1 MVINLITEEDAK
13 KIQSE
18 LTEEQIRQ
26 LIYLLQKDKLVE
38 LKELARKKYKIKFVL
53 VMRRYI
59 NKFFT
64 KLENNKQFKR
74 PETINLLNQTRKTLK
89 NVYKFINSKE
99 VVDANSL
106 LRSAFENLIMGM
118 MIYENTSTY
127 KEFINLSIDDK
138 IRQYTKPQKLRNDFR
153 KVLRKLDG
161 DLFTDMNSRDLK
173 DFLDEFYDKMC
184 LFTHS
189 TIIVNAM
196 IEIEKDDDLDIYV
209 VALKQNAYF
218 VEMILYLCLKYLCEF
233 KKNPIDITYLLL
245 GWYVLISDV
254 PKEKIAPKK
263 MEKLNKLLYAD
274 FNKEY
279 LEKNKENVNFLTKE
293 AKKLQEDIQRN
304 PTGFIELLTM
314 LVK

>member
-1 MVINLITEEDAK
+1 MI
-13 KIQSE
+13 S
-18 LTEEQIRQ
+18 LTEEAIEKIKAELTDDQIMQ
-26 LIYLLQKDKLVE
+26 LVYLLQKDKLVE
-38 LKELARKKYKIKFVL
+38 LKELARKKCKTKFFM

-59 NKFFT
+59 NKFF
-64 KLENNKQFKR
+64 KDLENNKEFKR

-89 NVYKFINSKE
+89 NVHKFINSKE

-118 MIYENTSTY
+118 MINESENTY
-127 KEFINLSIDDK
+127 KEFINLSIDDTT
-138 IRQYTKPQKLRNDFR
+138 RQYTKSQKLRNDFR

-161 DLFTDMNSRDLK
+161 DLFIEMSNRNLK
-173 DFLDEFYDKMC
+173 DMLDEFYDKMC

-189 TIIVNAM
+189 SMVVNAM
-196 IEIEKDDDLDIYV
+196 IEIEKDDDLDIYFI
-209 VALKQNAYF
+209 ALKQNTYF
-218 VEMILYLCLKYLCEF
+218 VEMLLYLCLKYLCNY
-233 KKNPIDITYLLL
+233 KKDPIDITYIVL

-254 PKEKIAPKK
+254 PKEKVTPEK

-279 LEKNKENVNFLTKE
+279 LEKNKENVDFLTEE
-293 AKKLQEDIQRN
+293 ANKLQEDIQKN
-304 PTGFIELLTM
+304 PTGFVELLTK

>member
-1 MVINLITEEDAK
+1 MITLITEEDIK

-18 LTEEQIRQ
+18 LTEDQIRQ
-26 LIYLLQKDKLVE
+26 LLYLLQKDKLVE
-38 LKELARKKYKIKFVL
+38 LKELARKKCKIKFVN

-59 NKFFT
+59 NKFFIE
-64 KLENNKQFKR
+64 LENDKEFKR

-89 NVYKFINSKE
+89 NVHKFIKNKE

-118 MIYENTSTY
+118 MINENEETY
-127 KEFINLSIDDK
+127 KEFINLSIDDTTRK
-138 IRQYTKPQKLRNDFR
+138 LTKPQKLRNDFR

-161 DLFTDMNSRDLK
+161 DLFIEMSNKNLK
-173 DFLDEFYDKMC
+173 ELLDEFYDKMC

-189 TIIVNAM
+189 TILVNAM

-209 VALKQNAYF
+209 VALKQNTYF
-218 VEMILYLCLKYLCEF
+218 VEMLLYLCLKYLCNY
-233 KKNPIDITYLLL
+233 KKDPIDITYVVL

-254 PKEKIAPKK
+254 PKEKVTPEK
-263 MEKLNKLLYAD
+263 MKKLNKLLYAD

-279 LEKNKENVNFLTKE
+279 LEKNKENVDFLTEE
-293 AKKLQEDIQRN
+293 AKKLQDDIQRN
-304 PTGFIELLTM
+304 PTGFVELLTT